1 MLKKLTHYLKKK
13 VSFMQAS
20 EQCKR
25 IALFTFLSE
34 QCTLYTVHVNCIVHW
49 TVQLTWTVKKK

>member
-13 VSFMQAS
+13 KVTQAS

-25 IALFTFLSE
+25 IAPFTILSE
-34 QCTLYTVHVNCIVHW
+34 QCTLYTVHVK
-49 TVQLTWTVKKK
+49 LT